1 MMQHNPDG
9 VKGMDLFEHQVDFI
23 NVLIQREKVNTILV
37 AHWLA
42 RPVQAIRGL

>member
-23 NVLIQREKVNTILV
+23 NVLIQREKVNTKLV
-37 AHWLA
+37 THWLA